1 MIDDN
6 ELLNAPVDG
15 EYKLEHNGFVCPQ
28 KYVNDFTPS
37 QYEEMVEM
45 FNTYDV
51 DQSKTIDAM
60 EIRKLLCDLDMGHQM
75 EEATKLMAEL
85 DTDGSGEMD
94 WDEFC
99 EFFSRIVR
107 GDSTLR
113 GFAKLTEQLNET
125 PVSMLAEQAKK
136 RDMEVDFKLLE
147 ERVATSMHAA
157 HYVLE
162 VTITGTWYGMDA
174 NGKPSKYIGPKR
186 FQGIGKTTRDAKFKA
201 ANNALT
207 KLQNQ
212 MP

>member
-1 MIDDN
+1 MMDNN
-6 ELLNAPVDG
+6 ELMNDKVTG
-15 EYKLEHNGFVCPQ
+15 EYTLEHEGFVCPQ
-28 KYVNDFTPS
+28 KYVNDFTPA

-45 FNTYDV
+45 FQKYDI
-51 DQSKTIDAM
+51 DKSLTIDTQ
-60 EIRKLLCDLDMGHQM
+60 EIRALLCDLDMEHAM
-75 EEATKLMAEL
+75 DSAVKLMTEL

-125 PVSMLAEQAKK
+125 PVSMLAEQSQK
-136 RDMEVDFKLLE
+136 RDMEVDYKLKE

-157 HYVLE
+157 HYVIE
-162 VTITGTWYGMDA
+162 VTITGTWYGMD
-174 NGKPSKYIGPKR
+174 NGKPTKYIGPKR

-201 ANNALT
+201 ANNALA

>member
-1 MIDDN
+1 MMDDN
-6 ELLNAPVDG
+6 DLINAGATG
-15 EYKLEHNGFVCPQ
+15 EFKLQHEGFVCPQ

-45 FNTYDV
+45 FQTYDV
-51 DQSKTIDAM
+51 DKSRTIDVQ
-60 EIRKLLCDLDMGHQM
+60 EIRKLLSDLDMGHQM
-75 EEATKLMAEL
+75 DEAMKLMQEL

-107 GDSTLR
+107 GDTSLR

-136 RDMEVDFKLLE
+136 RDMEVGYKLLE

-162 VTITGTWYGMDA
+162 VTMTGTWFGMKD
-174 NGKPSKYIGPKR
+174 GKPSKYIGPKK